1 MIINLST
8 HGFSLSRE
16 NNRVGNGNPLKY
28 SCLENSMDWET
39 WWTTVHGISKSQTRL
54 STHTQRQQ
62 TFCDPFMVSWTLE
75 VKEGQ
80 FLTGVANQSGWGT
93 WSGEET
99 EQGRRPWSVRTHKL
113 GLIEQTHE
121 ATPFFSV
128 FFFNFYKYTYIY
140 SFLDSCPIW
149 PLQST
154 KQGFLCYRVSL
165 Y

>member
-1 MIINLST
+1 MIINLSI

-16 NNRVGNGNPLKY
+16 NNRVGNGNPLQY

-54 STHTQRQQ
+54 STHTERQR
-62 TFCDPFMVSWTLE
+62 TFCDPFMASWTLE

-80 FLTGVANQSGWGT
+80 FLTGVANLSGRGT

-113 GLIEQTHE
+113 GLVEQTHE
-121 ATPFFSV
+121 ATPFLS
-128 FFFNFYKYTYIY
+128 FFFLIFTNIHISTLFYILFPYR
-140 SFLDSCPIW
+140 